1 MDSKNLKL
9 INYNIDLIIFA
20 SIILYN
26 HNLPSLELELE
37 SKPELKSNS
46 KLKSKNNFKIKKKN
60 TLKVNT
66 NKINITKNI
75 NAINITKNIND
86 INKVKNKSFK
96 KPRLKK
102 YFPNYDDYVFY

>member
-26 HNLPSLELELE
+26 HNLPSLELE
-37 SKPELKSNS
+37 SKPKLKSNS
-46 KLKSKNNFKIKKKN
+46 KLKLKNNFKNKKKN
-60 TLKVNT
+60 TLKINT

-75 NAINITKNIND
+75 NPINITKNIND

>member
-20 SIILYN
+20 SIVLYN
-26 HNLPSLELELE
+26 HNLPSLELE
-37 SKPELKSNS
+37 SKAELKSNS
-46 KLKSKNNFKIKKKN
+46 KLKLKNNFKNKKKN
-60 TLKVNT
+60 TLKMNT

-75 NAINITKNIND
+75 NS

-102 YFPNYDDYVFY
+102 YFPDYNDYVFY